1 MQRYESSPDE
11 VKQVVRLTQRLDQL
25 RAQKNSG
32 PMIQLLYTLMRIE
45 DPERRRGR
53 GTTPQVFSEPAGG
66 LSGIDRV
73 MNPLAAP
80 GESKEMVASGGPAR
94 ASSVNDVT
102 QRALLRGILY
112 AFQVWKPVSM
122 DDDSG
127 RFCGK
132 RGRYTSSFRPWLA
145 ID

>member
-1 MQRYESSPDE
+1 MQRYESGPDE

-32 PMIQLLYTLMRIE
+32 PMIQLLYMLMRIE
-45 DPERRRGR
+45 DSEKRRSRGV
-53 GTTPQVFSEPAGG
+53 TPQVFSEPAAG
-66 LSGIDRV
+66 LSGIDRE

-80 GESKEMVASGGPAR
+80 GESKVMVASVGPAR

-112 AFQVWKPVSM
+112 AFQVWKPVPM
-122 DDDSG
+122 DDDSD
-127 RFCGK
+127 RFYGEEVDII
-132 RGRYTSSFRPWLA
+132 PA
-145 ID
+145 IGLG